1 MGVAQPFGVW
11 RGARS
16 ASSAVGRYG
25 WNTVE
30 LNGTVPD
37 DELIELVDA
46 SYDDVVAQLPKS
58 RRPPVG

>member
-1 MGVAQPFGVW
+1 MPYIGGH
-11 RGARS
+11 
-16 ASSAVGRYG
+16 G

-46 SYDDVVAQLPKS
+46 SYDVVARLPKS

>member
-46 SYDDVVAQLPKS
+46 SYDDVVARLPKS